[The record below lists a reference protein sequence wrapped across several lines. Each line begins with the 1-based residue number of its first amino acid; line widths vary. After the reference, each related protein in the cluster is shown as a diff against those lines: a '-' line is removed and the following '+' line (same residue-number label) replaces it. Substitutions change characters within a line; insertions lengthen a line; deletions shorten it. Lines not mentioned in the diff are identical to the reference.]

1 MRQPLRLQILWPLL
15 AILILAIACVS
26 ATHVWLTAR
35 SLKNAVN
42 LRMRDAA
49 RTLAEG
55 TFPLEANV
63 LRQASQLSGAE
74 LAVSDEQQRTLAA
87 SNQRIVPPRLQNA
100 MTAANAQPLETLDL
114 RDRLRIDGREYL
126 HAVVKLDRRFAGQD
140 VRWLHLFYPEES
152 FREARWQAIY
162 PSLVTGGLAL
172 AAAVALA
179 TFVAARVTQPVQ
191 KLRCQVARIAQGEFE
206 QMPLPA
212 RDDELRDLSLAVN
225 QMAQLLRENAVE
237 LRRHER
243 AATLH
248 QLGAGIAHQLR
259 NAATGCRMAL
269 DLFRREEPRLV
280 ANENLAI
287 ATRQLEL
294 MEHYLQRFLTLGRT
308 AQLSLAPVE
317 VWRLVQNATNLVRPL
332 AEHLH
337 VALEVQDVPNEIVVR
352 ADATSLEQVLVNLL
366 TNAIEACADPQ
377 VTQREVRVECLTEG
391 DGVEF
396 VISDYGLGF
405 CANVADQ
412 LGEPFVTTKPQGTGL
427 GLAVAKEIVR
437 EHHGNLSWQR
447 RGEVTRFVVELEQ
460 ASYHASIEDA
470 GV

>member
-1 MRQPLRLQILWPLL
+1 VRQPLRLQILWPLL

-74 LAVSDEQQRTLAA
+74 LAVSDERQRTLAA
-87 SNQRIVPPRLQNA
+87 SNERIVPPRLQSA
-100 MTAANAQPLETLDL
+100 QTTANAQPLETLEL
-114 RDRLRIDGREYL
+114 RDRLSIDGREYL
-126 HAVVKLDRRFAGQD
+126 YAVVKLDRRFAGQD
-140 VRWLHLFYPEES
+140 VRWLHLFYPEVS

-172 AAAVALA
+172 AAAIPLA
-179 TFVAARVTQPVQ
+179 TFVAARVTMPVQ
-191 KLRCQVARIAQGEFE
+191 KLQSQVARIAQGEYE
-206 QMPLPA
+206 QMPLPT

-225 QMAQLLRENAVE
+225 QMAQMLRANAEE

-280 ANENLAI
+280 GNENLAI

-308 AQLSLAPVE
+308 AQLTLAPVE
-317 VWRLVQNATNLVRPL
+317 IWRLVQNAANLVRPL

-337 VALEVQDVPNEIVVR
+337 VTLEVEEIPSDLVVE

-366 TNAIEACADPQ
+366 ANAIEACADPQ
-377 VTQREVRVECLTEG
+377 VTQREVRVECIIG
-391 DGVEF
+391 AAHVQI
-396 VISDYGLGF
+396 VVSDHGLGF
-405 CANVADQ
+405 RANVADQ

-427 GLAVAKEIVR
+427 GLAVAKEIIR
-437 EHHGNLSWQR
+437 EHDGRLEWER
-447 RGEVTRFVVELEQ
+447 RGEVTRFVVEL
-460 ASYHASIEDA
+460 ALARHHTRFDC
-470 GV
+470 

>member
-1 MRQPLRLQILWPLL
+1 LRSQILWPLL
-15 AILILAIACVS
+15 AILILTTVCVS
-26 ATHVWLTAR
+26 ATHAWLTAR
-35 SLKNAVN
+35 SLKNGVN
-42 LRMRDAA
+42 LRMRDVA

-63 LRQASQLSGAE
+63 LRQASQLSAAE
-74 LAVSDEQQRTLAA
+74 LAVTDDRGRTLAA
-87 SNQRIVPPRLQNA
+87 SNGAIVPMPLDD
-100 MTAANAQPLETLDL
+100 AASLPSSQQLATLDL
-114 RDRLRIDGREYL
+114 HDRVTIAGRTFF
-126 HAVVKLDRRFAGQD
+126 HAVVKLDRRPSGQS

-172 AAAVALA
+172 LAAVALA
-179 TFVAARVTQPVQ
+179 SLVAARVTRPVH
-191 KLRCQVARIAQGEFE
+191 KLQSQVARIAQGDYE
-206 QMPLPA
+206 QMPLPG
-212 RDDELRDLSLAVN
+212 REDELRDLSLAVN
-225 QMAQLLRENAVE
+225 QMAQMLRTSAEE

-269 DLFRREEPRLV
+269 DLFRREEPGLV

-308 AQLSLAPVE
+308 AQLTLAPVDL
-317 VWRLVQNATNLVRPL
+317 WRLVQNSVSLVRPL

-337 VALEVQDVPNEIVVR
+337 VELTAAEFPPEIVVF

-366 TNAIEACADPQ
+366 TNAIEACSETQ
-377 VTQREVRVECLTEG
+377 VTHRAVRIE
-391 DGVEF
+391 
-396 VISDYGLGF
+396 YGLTADQVQILIADQGPGF
-405 CANVADQ
+405 RPDVADH

-437 EHHGNLSWQR
+437 EHHGTLRWER
-447 RGEVTRFVVELEQ
+447 VGDETRFVVELERV
-460 ASYHASIEDA
+460 AS
-470 GV
+470 